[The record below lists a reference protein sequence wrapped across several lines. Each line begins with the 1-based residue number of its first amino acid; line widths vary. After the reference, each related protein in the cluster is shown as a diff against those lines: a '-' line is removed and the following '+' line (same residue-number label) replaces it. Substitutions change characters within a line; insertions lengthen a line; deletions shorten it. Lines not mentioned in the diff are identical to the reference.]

1 MNPPAAPDRC
11 RARLSDTRARVKVSQ
26 LASGERNPGQTR
38 VATRA
43 RAVVADVG
51 RRPVEPTGA
60 TVTSMLLELSSIH
73 VKTAPLDRC
82 VLGGRE
88 PNLRTCCT
96 LSGALPLAAS
106 PPSGGDSMPLGG
118 PGKLNID
125 DPAPVVREVGAE
137 ANTVLG
143 LPHGVEAEEDALV
156 SISISRVDI
165 AMDVRRVE
173 VAGLQPSPDLLC
185 RDRPV
190 DRVAPAGELLV
201 FAMAG
206 QLRGTQSTHIH

>member
-1 MNPPAAPDRC
+1 MDPPAAADCC
-11 RARLSDTRARVKVSQ
+11 RAGLSHPRARVKVSQ
-26 LASGERNPGQTR
+26 LAPGERDPGQAS
-38 VATRA
+38 VAKRTGA
-43 RAVVADVG
+43 EVADIG
-51 RRPVEPTGA
+51 GRPVES
-60 TVTSMLLELSSIH
+60 TSAAVASMFLELSSIH

-82 VLGGRE
+82 VLRGRE

-96 LSGALPLAAS
+96 LGGALPLAAS

-137 ANTVLG
+137 ANTVQG

-165 AMDVRRVE
+165 AMDVRRV
-173 VAGLQPSPDLLC
+173 
-185 RDRPV
+185 
-190 DRVAPAGELLV
+190 
-201 FAMAG
+201 
-206 QLRGTQSTHIH
+206 